1 MTYGDTP
8 RRMSYLRTPW
18 TVNEDFALL
27 KDFTIREGVNFEL
40 RASAS
45 NVLNRALLAAPVT
58 AQNNSAF
65 GFITNAQGNSPR
77 NVQLGARLSF

>member
-18 TVNEDFALL
+18 TVNEDLAIL
-27 KDFTIREGVNFEL
+27 KDFRINEKMNFEL

-45 NVLNRALLAAPVT
+45 NAFNRALLAAPNLT
-58 AQNNSAF
+58 QNSSTF
-65 GFITNAQGNSPR
+65 GFITTAQGNSPR